1 MSKINEHENRKIG
14 TKPKTLSMTNKIY
27 KTLSRLNRNKRE
39 YKNTNIRNYREN
51 ISTESEDT

>member
-1 MSKINEHENRKIG
+1 MKMKAEKQGKN
-14 TKPKTLSMTNKIY
+14 PKLFLWQVNKIY
-27 KTLSRLNRNKRE
+27 KTLSILNRDKRE